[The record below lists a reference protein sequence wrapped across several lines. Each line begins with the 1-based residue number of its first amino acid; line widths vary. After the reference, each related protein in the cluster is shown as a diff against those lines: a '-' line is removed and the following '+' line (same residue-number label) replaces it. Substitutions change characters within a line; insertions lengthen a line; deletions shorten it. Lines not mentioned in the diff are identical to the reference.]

1 MSVFAAGLWGGLAA
15 VSLLLGAALAMRF
28 TLSNRVIG
36 AVMGFGSGALI
47 SSIGYELVPESLVKG
62 TGRVMALTFALGALT
77 FFFADWWID
86 ARGGEERKSLAGG
99 QSDGSGTAIFL
110 GTLLDAIPESLV
122 LGIGLATGG
131 VISFAFLTA
140 VFVSNLPEGIAGTRS
155 LLDAGNSSR
164 RVVWMWI
171 ALVLASAVVAGVGF
185 AFAQAVPAADGR
197 YARAFAAGAVLTM
210 LTDVMMPEAFEH
222 GGQDG
227 RADGHARVP
236 DRGRR
241 VGDGVRASARQGV
254 RRIAHMPRR
263 AAAAKF
269 HDPRFYSVVGWH
281 FGRPGSRASAR

>member
-1 MSVFAAGLWGGLAA
+1 MSVFVAGMWGCLAA

-28 TLSNRVIG
+28 ELSNRIIG

-62 TGRVMALTFALGALT
+62 TGRSMALTFALGALT
-77 FFFADWWID
+77 FFVVDWWID
-86 ARGGEERKSLAGG
+86 QRGGEERKSLAGRPDG
-99 QSDGSGTAIFL
+99 GSGTAIFL

-131 VISFAFLTA
+131 AISLAFLTA

-171 ALVLASAVVAGVGF
+171 ALVLASGVAAGAGY
-185 AFAQAVPAADGR
+185 AFAEAVPTADGR
-197 YARAFAAGAVLTM
+197 YAGAFAAGAVLTM

-222 GGQDG
+222 GGKM
-227 RADGHARVP
+227 
-236 DRGRR
+236 
-241 VGDGVRASARQGV
+241 VGLLATLGFLSAA
-254 RRIAHMPRR
+254 II
-263 AAAAKF
+263 
-269 HDPRFYSVVGWH
+269 SVME
-281 FGRPGSRASAR
+281 